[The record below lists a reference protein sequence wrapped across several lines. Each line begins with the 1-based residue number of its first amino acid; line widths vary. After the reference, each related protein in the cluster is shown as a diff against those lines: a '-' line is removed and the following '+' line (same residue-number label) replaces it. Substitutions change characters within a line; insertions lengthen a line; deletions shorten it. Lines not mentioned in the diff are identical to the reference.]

1 MGDVLVHFYVLK
13 YIVKGACLGREG
25 AKGTHS
31 VDSRKSRRRV
41 ARCSV
46 G

>member
-1 MGDVLVHFYVLK
+1 MLVHLNVLK
-13 YIVKGACLGREG
+13 EIVKGVRLRRRETI
-25 AKGTHS
+25 GTHS

-41 ARCSV
+41 ARCNV